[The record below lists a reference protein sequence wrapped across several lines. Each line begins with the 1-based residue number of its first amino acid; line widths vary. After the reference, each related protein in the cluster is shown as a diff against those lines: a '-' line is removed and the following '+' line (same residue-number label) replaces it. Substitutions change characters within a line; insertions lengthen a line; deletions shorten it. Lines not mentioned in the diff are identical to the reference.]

1 MGPGEGKNEVKDL
14 AAKWKRLNPEERLHQ
29 RSYPI
34 VALTG
39 GVASGKSTVATFL
52 KEQGV
57 PMISADQLIKDI
69 YAWKE
74 TQAWIKALC
83 PEVVTESGIDFPK
96 LRKIVFTDPA
106 LKAQVETYLYEKLP
120 KAFAEA
126 EKKFPRIPWLVYE
139 IPLLFERKMEK
150 MFDVVVVSW
159 VRRDIQKNRLLTRDP
174 HTTVETAEAILNQQL
189 PLDEKKL
196 KADVVFDNSGP
207 LDKAALKKIWSQ
219 LTN

>member
-1 MGPGEGKNEVKDL
+1 MKDL
-14 AAKWKRLNPEERLHQ
+14 AAKWKRLTSEQRLYE

-74 TQAWIKALC
+74 TQIWIKDLA
-83 PEVVTESGIDFPK
+83 PDAITEAGIDFPV
-96 LRKIVFTDPA
+96 LRKRAFSDA
-106 LKAQVETYLYEKLP
+106 SLKAQLESYLYERLSR
-120 KAFAEA
+120 AFEAA
-126 EKKFPRIPWLVYE
+126 EKKFPRIQWLVYE
-139 IPLLFERKMEK
+139 IPLLFERNLEK
-150 MFDVVVVSW
+150 KFDVVIVSW
-159 VRRDIQKNRLLTRDP
+159 VRRDVQKTRLLSRDP
-174 HTTVETAEAILNQQL
+174 HTTVEIAEAILNQQMS
-189 PLDEKKL
+189 LDEKKL
-196 KADVVFDNSGP
+196 KADLVFDNSGP

-219 LTN
+219 LT